1 MLSKG
6 NFTLGSDI
14 LKDYSVKTKVAILS
28 VFLICIILLVAAVGI
43 YSSHSAKQALD
54 DMYHHNLM
62 TTQYL
67 NDANNRLRSINV
79 NVSYIVQQNFT
90 QENRQILLDD
100 IAGNLAGIRHD
111 IEELKK
117 LDQSQRAKEAIA
129 ALEGDLD
136 TADSAVKAVGSLG
149 VTPEDKAAAYDK
161 LSSITAIGANMQ
173 VLTPDNVFQGKQL
186 FETNNIQYA
195 RTLKIFA
202 AIIFVSLILGILMSR
217 IIANNIS
224 APLNTSI
231 EHLNAVAAGDLSRAI
246 PDSLSHREDEIGVVV
261 KALMKMQGFM
271 KQVHE
276 EAERTNVVVGELE
289 GMIEAMNNE
298 TQDMSAV
305 TEEMSAGMEETA
317 ASTASMQQVSNHLSE
332 EIRGTVGVMKKS
344 EAYTQEISTRATEL
358 KIKMEQAQEASQRVY
373 ESSKGSVEAAIESA
387 KVVEQISQLTQA
399 ITDVAEQTN
408 LLALNA
414 SIEAARA
421 GDQGRGFSVVAGEVA
436 KLAEQSQGTAEKIKS
451 LTGEVTSAMQALS
464 KSAFDLLALLDGDVR
479 KDYAQMDDTAVRYK
493 EDAEYF
499 LKAAKE
505 STKTS
510 EVLLQSVENMNHSM
524 EEIGRATHESADGNT
539 RIAENI
545 VGMAEK
551 YADILDK
558 VQSFKE
564 GTERLKNLVAAFSG

>member
-1 MLSKG
+1 MS
-6 NFTLGSDI
+6 NFTLGSEI

-28 VFLICIILLVAAVGI
+28 VFLLLTVALVAVVGI

-54 DMYHHNLM
+54 EMYHHNLM

-111 IEELKK
+111 VEEIQKME
-117 LDQSQRAKEAIA
+117 QSDRTKEALSTLDKNLDA
-129 ALEGDLD
+129 AD
-136 TADSAVKAVGSLG
+136 AAVKAVSTLG
-149 VTPEDKAAAYDK
+149 TAPEDKAEAYNQ
-161 LSSITAIGANMQ
+161 LSSLTAIGANMQ

-186 FETNNIQYA
+186 FEANNIQYA

-202 AIIFVSLILGILMSR
+202 AIILISLILGILMSR
-217 IIANNIS
+217 IIADNIS

-231 EHLNAVAAGDLSRAI
+231 DHLNAVATGDLNREIPAALSNRA
-246 PDSLSHREDEIGVVV
+246 DEIGVVV

-276 EAERTNVVVGELE
+276 EAEKTDAAVGELE
-289 GMIEAMNNE
+289 AMINAMNNE

-317 ASTASMQQVSNHLSE
+317 ASTASMQQVSGHLSE
-332 EIRGTVGVMKKS
+332 EIQHTVQEMKKS
-344 EAYTQEISTRATEL
+344 EAYTCEIAGRATEL
-358 KIKMEQAQEASQRVY
+358 KAKMEQSQEASNRVY
-373 ESSKGSVEAAIESA
+373 GSTKTSVEDAIEAA
-387 KVVEQISQLTQA
+387 KVVQEIETLTQA

-421 GDQGRGFSVVAGEVA
+421 GEQGRGFAVVAGEVG
-436 KLAEQSQGTAEKIKS
+436 KLAEQSQETAEKIKS
-451 LTGEVTSAMQALS
+451 LTGQVMSAMEALS
-464 KSAFDLLALLDGDVR
+464 KGAFDLLQFIDEDIR
-479 KDYAQMDDTAVRYK
+479 KDYEQMDETAVQYK
-493 EDAEYF
+493 EDAEF
-499 LKAAKE
+499 FHRTAKG
-505 STKTS
+505 STKSS
-510 EVLLQSVENMNHSM
+510 EELLASVRNMNQSM
-524 EEIGRATHESADGNT
+524 DEIGRATHESADGNT

-545 VGMAEK
+545 VGMAER
-551 YADILDK
+551 YADILEK
-558 VQSFKE
+558 VQGFKE
-564 GTERLKNLVAAFSG
+564 GTERLKNLVTAFSK

>member
-1 MLSKG
+1 MS
-6 NFTLGSDI
+6 NFTLGSEI

-28 VFLICIILLVAAVGI
+28 VFLLLTVALVAVVGI

-54 DMYHHNLM
+54 EMYHHNLM

-111 IEELKK
+111 VEEIQKMK
-117 LDQSQRAKEAIA
+117 QSDRTKEALS
-129 ALEGDLD
+129 ALDKDLD
-136 TADSAVKAVGSLG
+136 AADAAVKAVSTLG
-149 VTPEDKAAAYDK
+149 TAPEDKAEAYNQ
-161 LSSITAIGANMQ
+161 LSSLTAIGANMQ

-186 FETNNIQYA
+186 FEANNIQYA

-202 AIIFVSLILGILMSR
+202 AIILISLILGIVMSR
-217 IIANNIS
+217 IIADNIS

-231 EHLNAVAAGDLSRAI
+231 DHLNAVATGDLNREIPAALSNRA
-246 PDSLSHREDEIGVVV
+246 DEIGVVV

-276 EAERTNVVVGELE
+276 EAEKTDAAVGELE
-289 GMIEAMNNE
+289 AMINAMNNE

-317 ASTASMQQVSNHLSE
+317 ASTASMQQVSGHLSE
-332 EIRGTVGVMKKS
+332 EIQHTVQEMKKS
-344 EAYTQEISTRATEL
+344 EAYTREIAVRATEL
-358 KIKMEQAQEASQRVY
+358 KAKMEQSQEASNRVY
-373 ESSKGSVEAAIESA
+373 GSTKTSVEDAIEAA
-387 KVVEQISQLTQA
+387 KVVQEIETLTQA

-421 GDQGRGFSVVAGEVA
+421 GEQGRGFAVVAGEVG
-436 KLAEQSQGTAEKIKS
+436 KLAEQSQETAEKIKS
-451 LTGEVTSAMQALS
+451 LTGQVMSAMEALS
-464 KSAFDLLALLDGDVR
+464 KGAFDLLHFIDDDIR
-479 KDYAQMDDTAVRYK
+479 KDYEQMDETAVQYK
-493 EDAEYF
+493 EDAEF
-499 LKAAKE
+499 FHRTAKG
-505 STKTS
+505 STKSS
-510 EVLLQSVENMNHSM
+510 EELLSSVRNMNQSM
-524 EEIGRATHESADGNT
+524 DEIGRATHESADGNT

-545 VGMAEK
+545 VGMAER
-551 YADILDK
+551 YADILEK
-558 VQSFKE
+558 VQGFKE
-564 GTERLKNLVAAFSG
+564 GTERLKNLVTAFSK

>member
-1 MLSKG
+1 MS
-6 NFTLGSDI
+6 NFTLGSEI

-28 VFLICIILLVAAVGI
+28 VFLLLTVALVAVVGI

-54 DMYHHNLM
+54 EMYHHNLM

-111 IEELKK
+111 VEEIQKMK
-117 LDQSQRAKEAIA
+117 QSDRTKEALS
-129 ALEGDLD
+129 ALDKDLD
-136 TADSAVKAVGSLG
+136 AADAAVKAVSTLG
-149 VTPEDKAAAYDK
+149 TAPEDKAEAYNQ
-161 LSSITAIGANMQ
+161 LSSLTAIGVNMQ

-186 FETNNIQYA
+186 FEANNIQYA

-202 AIIFVSLILGILMSR
+202 AIILISLILGIVMSR
-217 IIANNIS
+217 IIADNIS

-231 EHLNAVAAGDLSRAI
+231 DHLNAVATGDLDREIPAALSNRA
-246 PDSLSHREDEIGVVV
+246 DEIGVVV

-276 EAERTNVVVGELE
+276 EAEKTDAAVGELE
-289 GMIEAMNNE
+289 AMINAMNNE

-317 ASTASMQQVSNHLSE
+317 ASTASMQQVSGHLSE
-332 EIRGTVGVMKKS
+332 EIQHTVQEMKKS
-344 EAYTQEISTRATEL
+344 EAYTCEIAVRATEL
-358 KIKMEQAQEASQRVY
+358 KAKMEQSQEASNRVY
-373 ESSKGSVEAAIESA
+373 GSTKTSVEDAIEAA
-387 KVVEQISQLTQA
+387 KVVQEIETLTQA

-421 GDQGRGFSVVAGEVA
+421 GEQGRGFAVVAGEVG
-436 KLAEQSQGTAEKIKS
+436 KLAEQSQETAERIKS
-451 LTGEVTSAMQALS
+451 LTSQVMGAMEALS
-464 KSAFDLLALLDGDVR
+464 KGAFDLLHFIDEDIR
-479 KDYAQMDDTAVRYK
+479 KDYEQMDETAVQYK
-493 EDAEYF
+493 EDAEF
-499 LKAAKE
+499 FHRTAKG
-505 STKTS
+505 STKSS
-510 EVLLQSVENMNHSM
+510 EELLSSVRNMNQSM
-524 EEIGRATHESADGNT
+524 DEIGRATHESADGNT

-545 VGMAEK
+545 VGMAER
-551 YADILDK
+551 YADILEK
-558 VQSFKE
+558 VQGFKE
-564 GTERLKNLVAAFSG
+564 GTERLKNLVTAFSK

>member
-1 MLSKG
+1 MS
-6 NFTLGSDI
+6 NFTLGSEI

-28 VFLICIILLVAAVGI
+28 VFLLLTVALVAVVGI

-54 DMYHHNLM
+54 EMYHHNLM

-111 IEELKK
+111 VDEIKK
-117 LDQSQRAKEAIA
+117 MEQSERTKTALSALDK
-129 ALEGDLD
+129 DLD
-136 TADSAVKAVGSLG
+136 AADAAVKAVSTLG
-149 VTPEDKAAAYDK
+149 TAPEDKAEAYNQ
-161 LSSITAIGANMQ
+161 LSSLTAIGANMQ

-186 FETNNIQYA
+186 FEANNIQYA

-202 AIIFVSLILGILMSR
+202 AIILISLILGIVMSR
-217 IIANNIS
+217 IIADNIS

-231 EHLNAVAAGDLSRAI
+231 DHLNAVATGDLNREIPAALSNRA
-246 PDSLSHREDEIGVVV
+246 DEIGVVV

-276 EAERTNVVVGELE
+276 EAEKTDAVVGELE
-289 GMIEAMNNE
+289 AMINAMNNE

-317 ASTASMQQVSNHLSE
+317 ASTASMQQVSGHLSE
-332 EIRGTVGVMKKS
+332 EIQHTVQEMKKS
-344 EAYTQEISTRATEL
+344 EAYTCEIAVRATEL
-358 KIKMEQAQEASQRVY
+358 KAKMEQSQEASNRVY
-373 ESSKGSVEAAIESA
+373 GSTKTSVEDAIEAA
-387 KVVEQISQLTQA
+387 KVVQEIETLTQA

-421 GDQGRGFSVVAGEVA
+421 GEQGRGFAVVAGEVG
-436 KLAEQSQGTAEKIKS
+436 KLAEQSQETAEKIKS
-451 LTGEVTSAMQALS
+451 LTGQVMSAMEALS
-464 KSAFDLLALLDGDVR
+464 KGAFDLLHFIDEDIR
-479 KDYAQMDDTAVRYK
+479 KDYEQMDETAVQYK
-493 EDAEYF
+493 EDAEF
-499 LKAAKE
+499 FHRTAKG
-505 STKTS
+505 STKSS
-510 EVLLQSVENMNHSM
+510 EELLSSVRNMNQSM
-524 EEIGRATHESADGNT
+524 DEIGRATHESADGNT

-545 VGMAEK
+545 VGMAER
-551 YADILDK
+551 YADILEK
-558 VQSFKE
+558 VQGFKE
-564 GTERLKNLVAAFSG
+564 GTERLKNLVTSFSK

>member
-1 MLSKG
+1 MS
-6 NFTLGSDI
+6 NFTLGSEI

-28 VFLICIILLVAAVGI
+28 VFLLLTVALVAVVGI

-54 DMYHHNLM
+54 EMYHHNLM

-111 IEELKK
+111 VEEIQKME
-117 LDQSQRAKEAIA
+117 QSDRTKEALS
-129 ALEGDLD
+129 ALDKDLD
-136 TADSAVKAVGSLG
+136 AADAAVKAVSTLG
-149 VTPEDKAAAYDK
+149 TAPEDKAEAYNQ
-161 LSSITAIGANMQ
+161 LSSLTAIGANMQ

-186 FETNNIQYA
+186 FEANNIQYA

-202 AIIFVSLILGILMSR
+202 AIILISLILGIVMSR
-217 IIANNIS
+217 IIADNIS

-231 EHLNAVAAGDLSRAI
+231 DHLNAVATGDLNREIPAALSNRA
-246 PDSLSHREDEIGVVV
+246 DEIGVVV

-276 EAERTNVVVGELE
+276 EAEKTDAAVGELE
-289 GMIEAMNNE
+289 AMINAMNNE

-317 ASTASMQQVSNHLSE
+317 ASTASMQQVSGHLSE
-332 EIRGTVGVMKKS
+332 EIQHTVQEMKKS
-344 EAYTQEISTRATEL
+344 EAYTCEIAARATEL
-358 KIKMEQAQEASQRVY
+358 KAKMEQSQEASNRVY
-373 ESSKGSVEAAIESA
+373 GSTKTSVEDAIEAA
-387 KVVEQISQLTQA
+387 KVVQEIETLTQA

-421 GDQGRGFSVVAGEVA
+421 GEQGRGFAVVAGEVG
-436 KLAEQSQGTAEKIKS
+436 KLAEQSQETAERIKS
-451 LTGEVTSAMQALS
+451 LTGQVMSAMEALS
-464 KSAFDLLALLDGDVR
+464 KGSFDLLHFIDEDIR
-479 KDYAQMDDTAVRYK
+479 KDYEQMDETAVQYK
-493 EDAEYF
+493 EDAEF
-499 LKAAKE
+499 FHRTAKG
-505 STKTS
+505 STKSS
-510 EVLLQSVENMNHSM
+510 EELLASVRNMNQSM
-524 EEIGRATHESADGNT
+524 DEIGRATHESADGNT

-545 VGMAEK
+545 VGMAER
-551 YADILDK
+551 YADILEK
-558 VQSFKE
+558 VQGFKE
-564 GTERLKNLVAAFSG
+564 GTERLKNLVTAFSK

>member
-1 MLSKG
+1 MS
-6 NFTLGSDI
+6 NFTLGSEI

-28 VFLICIILLVAAVGI
+28 VFLLLTVALVAVVGI

-54 DMYHHNLM
+54 EMYHHNLM

-100 IAGNLAGIRHD
+100 IAGDLAGIRHD
-111 IEELKK
+111 VDEIKK
-117 LDQSQRAKEAIA
+117 MEQSERTQTALSALDK
-129 ALEGDLD
+129 DLD
-136 TADSAVKAVGSLG
+136 AADAAVKAVGTLG
-149 VTPEDKAAAYDK
+149 TAPEDKAEAYNQ
-161 LSSITAIGANMQ
+161 LSSLTAIGANMQ

-202 AIIFVSLILGILMSR
+202 AIILISLILGIVMSR
-217 IIANNIS
+217 IIADNIS

-231 EHLNAVAAGDLSRAI
+231 DHLNAVATGDLNREIPAALSNRA
-246 PDSLSHREDEIGVVV
+246 DEIGVVV

-276 EAERTNVVVGELE
+276 EAEKTDAAVGELE
-289 GMIEAMNNE
+289 AMINAMNNE

-317 ASTASMQQVSNHLSE
+317 ASTASMQQVSGHLSE
-332 EIRGTVGVMKKS
+332 EIQHTVQEMKKS
-344 EAYTQEISTRATEL
+344 EAYTREIAVRATEL
-358 KIKMEQAQEASQRVY
+358 KAKMEQSQEASNRVY
-373 ESSKGSVEAAIESA
+373 GSTKTSVEDAIEAA
-387 KVVEQISQLTQA
+387 KVVQEIETLTQA

-421 GDQGRGFSVVAGEVA
+421 GEQGRGFAVVAGEVG
-436 KLAEQSQGTAEKIKS
+436 KLAEQSQETAERIKS
-451 LTGEVTSAMQALS
+451 LTGQVMSAMEALS
-464 KSAFDLLALLDGDVR
+464 KGSFDLLHFIDEDIR
-479 KDYAQMDDTAVRYK
+479 KDYEQMDETAVQYK
-493 EDAEYF
+493 EDAEF
-499 LKAAKE
+499 FHRTAKG
-505 STKTS
+505 STKSS
-510 EVLLQSVENMNHSM
+510 EELLASVRNMNQSM
-524 EEIGRATHESADGNT
+524 DEIGRATHESADGNT

-545 VGMAEK
+545 VGMAER
-551 YADILDK
+551 YADILEK
-558 VQSFKE
+558 VQGFKE
-564 GTERLKNLVAAFSG
+564 GTERLKNLVTAFSK

>member
-1 MLSKG
+1 MS
-6 NFTLGSDI
+6 NFTLGSEI

-28 VFLICIILLVAAVGI
+28 VFLLLTVALVAVVGI

-54 DMYHHNLM
+54 EMYHHNLM

-111 IEELKK
+111 VEEIQKME
-117 LDQSQRAKEAIA
+117 QSDRTKEALS
-129 ALEGDLD
+129 ALDKDLD
-136 TADSAVKAVGSLG
+136 AADAAVKAVSTLG
-149 VTPEDKAAAYDK
+149 TAPEDKAEAYNQ
-161 LSSITAIGANMQ
+161 LSSLTAIGANMQ

-186 FETNNIQYA
+186 FEANNIQYA

-202 AIIFVSLILGILMSR
+202 AIILISLILGIVMSR
-217 IIANNIS
+217 IIADNIS

-231 EHLNAVAAGDLSRAI
+231 DHLNAVATGDLNREIPAALSNRA
-246 PDSLSHREDEIGVVV
+246 DEIGVVV

-276 EAERTNVVVGELE
+276 EAEKTDAVVGELE
-289 GMIEAMNNE
+289 AMINAMNNE

-317 ASTASMQQVSNHLSE
+317 ASTASMQQVSGHLSE
-332 EIRGTVGVMKKS
+332 EIQHTVQEMKKS
-344 EAYTQEISTRATEL
+344 EAYTREIAVRATEL
-358 KIKMEQAQEASQRVY
+358 KAKMEQSQEASNRVY
-373 ESSKGSVEAAIESA
+373 GSTKTSVEDAIEAA
-387 KVVEQISQLTQA
+387 KVVQEIETLTQA

-421 GDQGRGFSVVAGEVA
+421 GEQGRGFAVVAGEVG
-436 KLAEQSQGTAEKIKS
+436 KLAEQSQETAEKIKN
-451 LTGEVTSAMQALS
+451 LTGQVMSAMEALS
-464 KSAFDLLALLDGDVR
+464 KGAFDLLHFIDEDIR
-479 KDYAQMDDTAVRYK
+479 KDYEQMDETAVQYK
-493 EDAEYF
+493 EDAEF
-499 LKAAKE
+499 FHRTAKG
-505 STKTS
+505 STKSS
-510 EVLLQSVENMNHSM
+510 EELLSSVRNMNQSM
-524 EEIGRATHESADGNT
+524 DEIGRATHESADGNT

-545 VGMAEK
+545 VGMAER
-551 YADILDK
+551 YADILEK
-558 VQSFKE
+558 VQGFKE
-564 GTERLKNLVAAFSG
+564 GTERLKNLVTSFSK

>member
-1 MLSKG
+1 MS
-6 NFTLGSDI
+6 NFTLGSEI

-28 VFLICIILLVAAVGI
+28 VFLLLTVALVAVVGI

-54 DMYHHNLM
+54 EMYHHNLM

-111 IEELKK
+111 VDEIKK
-117 LDQSQRAKEAIA
+117 MEQSERTQTALSALDK
-129 ALEGDLD
+129 DLD
-136 TADSAVKAVGSLG
+136 AADAAVKAVGTLG
-149 VTPEDKAAAYDK
+149 TAPEDKAEAYNQ
-161 LSSITAIGANMQ
+161 LSSLTAIGANMQ

-186 FETNNIQYA
+186 FEANNRQYA

-202 AIIFVSLILGILMSR
+202 AIILISLILGIVMSR
-217 IIANNIS
+217 IIADNIS

-231 EHLNAVAAGDLSRAI
+231 DHLNAVATGDLNREIPAALSNRA
-246 PDSLSHREDEIGVVV
+246 DEIGVVV

-276 EAERTNVVVGELE
+276 EAEKTDAVVGELE
-289 GMIEAMNNE
+289 AMINAMNNE

-317 ASTASMQQVSNHLSE
+317 ASTASMQQVSGHLSE
-332 EIRGTVGVMKKS
+332 EIQHTVQEMKKS
-344 EAYTQEISTRATEL
+344 EAYTREIAVRATEL
-358 KIKMEQAQEASQRVY
+358 KAKMEQSQEASNRVY
-373 ESSKGSVEAAIESA
+373 GSTKTSVEDAIEAA
-387 KVVEQISQLTQA
+387 KVVQEIETLTQA

-421 GDQGRGFSVVAGEVA
+421 GEQGRGFAVVAGEVG
-436 KLAEQSQGTAEKIKS
+436 KLAEQSQETAEKIKS
-451 LTGEVTSAMQALS
+451 LTGQVMGAMEALS
-464 KSAFDLLALLDGDVR
+464 KGAFDLLHFIDEDIR
-479 KDYAQMDDTAVRYK
+479 KDYEQMDETAVQYK
-493 EDAEYF
+493 EDAEF
-499 LKAAKE
+499 FHRTAKG
-505 STKTS
+505 STKSS
-510 EVLLQSVENMNHSM
+510 EELLASVRNMNQSM
-524 EEIGRATHESADGNT
+524 DEIGRATHESADGNT

-545 VGMAEK
+545 VGMAER
-551 YADILDK
+551 YADILEK
-558 VQSFKE
+558 VQGFKE
-564 GTERLKNLVAAFSG
+564 GTERLKNLVTAFSK

>member
-1 MLSKG
+1 MS
-6 NFTLGSDI
+6 NFTLGSEI

-28 VFLICIILLVAAVGI
+28 VFLLLTVALVAVVGI

-54 DMYHHNLM
+54 EMYHHNLM

-111 IEELKK
+111 VEEIQKME
-117 LDQSQRAKEAIA
+117 QSDRTKEALSTLDKNLDA
-129 ALEGDLD
+129 AD
-136 TADSAVKAVGSLG
+136 AAVKAVSTLG
-149 VTPEDKAAAYDK
+149 TAPEDKAEAYNQ
-161 LSSITAIGANMQ
+161 LSSLTAIGANMQ

-186 FETNNIQYA
+186 FEANNIQYA

-202 AIIFVSLILGILMSR
+202 AIILISLILGILMSR
-217 IIANNIS
+217 IIADNIS

-231 EHLNAVAAGDLSRAI
+231 DHLNAVATGDLDREIPAALSNRA
-246 PDSLSHREDEIGVVV
+246 DEIGVVV

-276 EAERTNVVVGELE
+276 EAEKTDAAVGELE
-289 GMIEAMNNE
+289 AMINAMNNE

-317 ASTASMQQVSNHLSE
+317 ASTASMQQVSGHLSE
-332 EIRGTVGVMKKS
+332 EIQHTVQEMKKS
-344 EAYTQEISTRATEL
+344 EAYTCEIAGRATEL
-358 KIKMEQAQEASQRVY
+358 KAKMEQSQEASNRVY
-373 ESSKGSVEAAIESA
+373 GSTKTSVEDAIEAA
-387 KVVEQISQLTQA
+387 KVVQEIETLTQA

-421 GDQGRGFSVVAGEVA
+421 GEQGRGFAVVAGEVG
-436 KLAEQSQGTAEKIKS
+436 KLAEQSQETAEKIKS
-451 LTGEVTSAMQALS
+451 LTGQVMSAMEALS
-464 KSAFDLLALLDGDVR
+464 KGAFDLLQFIDEDIR
-479 KDYAQMDDTAVRYK
+479 KDYEQMDETAVQYK
-493 EDAEYF
+493 EDAEF
-499 LKAAKE
+499 FHRTAKG
-505 STKTS
+505 STKSS
-510 EVLLQSVENMNHSM
+510 EELLASVRNMNQSM
-524 EEIGRATHESADGNT
+524 DEIGRATHESADGNT

-545 VGMAEK
+545 VGMAER
-551 YADILDK
+551 YADILEK
-558 VQSFKE
+558 VQGFKE
-564 GTERLKNLVAAFSG
+564 GTERLKNLVTAFSK

>member
-1 MLSKG
+1 MS
-6 NFTLGSDI
+6 NFTLGSEI

-28 VFLICIILLVAAVGI
+28 VFLLLTVALVAAVGI

-54 DMYHHNLM
+54 EMYHHNLM

-67 NDANNRLRSINV
+67 NDANNRLRSITV

-111 IEELKK
+111 VEEIQKME
-117 LDQSQRAKEAIA
+117 QSDRTKEALS
-129 ALEGDLD
+129 ALDKDLD
-136 TADSAVKAVGSLG
+136 AADAAVKAVSTLG
-149 VTPEDKAAAYDK
+149 TAPEDKAEAYNQ
-161 LSSITAIGANMQ
+161 LSSLTAIGANMQ

-186 FETNNIQYA
+186 FEANNIQYA

-202 AIIFVSLILGILMSR
+202 AIILISLILGIVMSR
-217 IIANNIS
+217 IIADNIS

-231 EHLNAVAAGDLSRAI
+231 DHLNAVATGDLNREIPAALSNRA
-246 PDSLSHREDEIGVVV
+246 DEIGVVV

-276 EAERTNVVVGELE
+276 EAEKTDAAVGELE
-289 GMIEAMNNE
+289 AMINAMNNE

-317 ASTASMQQVSNHLSE
+317 ASTASMQQVSGHLSE
-332 EIRGTVGVMKKS
+332 EIQHTVQEMKKS
-344 EAYTQEISTRATEL
+344 EAYTCEIAGRATEL
-358 KIKMEQAQEASQRVY
+358 KAKMEQSQEASNRVY
-373 ESSKGSVEAAIESA
+373 GSTKTSVEDAIEAA
-387 KVVEQISQLTQA
+387 KVVQEIETLTQA

-421 GDQGRGFSVVAGEVA
+421 GEQGRGFAVVAGEVG
-436 KLAEQSQGTAEKIKS
+436 KLAEQSQETAEKIKS
-451 LTGEVTSAMQALS
+451 LTGQVMSAMEALS
-464 KSAFDLLALLDGDVR
+464 KGAFDLLHFIDEDIR
-479 KDYAQMDDTAVRYK
+479 KDYEQMDETAVQYK
-493 EDAEYF
+493 EDAEF
-499 LKAAKE
+499 FHRTAKG
-505 STKTS
+505 STKSS
-510 EVLLQSVENMNHSM
+510 EELLSSVRNMNQSM
-524 EEIGRATHESADGNT
+524 DEIGRATHESADGNT

-545 VGMAEK
+545 VGMAER
-551 YADILDK
+551 YADILEK
-558 VQSFKE
+558 VQGFKE
-564 GTERLKNLVAAFSG
+564 GTERLKNLVTAFSK

>member
-1 MLSKG
+1 MS
-6 NFTLGSDI
+6 NFTLGSEI

-28 VFLICIILLVAAVGI
+28 VFLLLTVALVAVVGI

-54 DMYHHNLM
+54 EMYHHNLM

-111 IEELKK
+111 VEEIQKME
-117 LDQSQRAKEAIA
+117 QSDRTKEALSTLDKNLDA
-129 ALEGDLD
+129 AD
-136 TADSAVKAVGSLG
+136 AAVKAVSTLG
-149 VTPEDKAAAYDK
+149 TAPEDKAEAYNQ
-161 LSSITAIGANMQ
+161 LSSLTAIGANMQ

-186 FETNNIQYA
+186 FEANNIQYA

-202 AIIFVSLILGILMSR
+202 AIILISLILGILMSR
-217 IIANNIS
+217 IIADNIS

-231 EHLNAVAAGDLSRAI
+231 DHLNAVATGDLNREIPAALSNRA
-246 PDSLSHREDEIGVVV
+246 DEIGVVV

-276 EAERTNVVVGELE
+276 EAEKTDAAVGELE
-289 GMIEAMNNE
+289 AMINAMNNE

-317 ASTASMQQVSNHLSE
+317 ASTASMQQVSGHLSE
-332 EIRGTVGVMKKS
+332 EIQHTVQEMKKS
-344 EAYTQEISTRATEL
+344 EAYTCEIAGRATEL
-358 KIKMEQAQEASQRVY
+358 KAKMEQSQEASNRVY
-373 ESSKGSVEAAIESA
+373 GSTKTSVEDAIEAA
-387 KVVEQISQLTQA
+387 KVVQEIETLTQA

-421 GDQGRGFSVVAGEVA
+421 GEQGRGFAVVAGEVG
-436 KLAEQSQGTAEKIKS
+436 KLAEQSQETAEKIKS
-451 LTGEVTSAMQALS
+451 LTGQVMGAMEALS
-464 KSAFDLLALLDGDVR
+464 KGAFDLLHFIDEDIR
-479 KDYAQMDDTAVRYK
+479 KDYEQMDETAVQYK
-493 EDAEYF
+493 EDAEF
-499 LKAAKE
+499 FHKTAKG
-505 STKTS
+505 STKSS
-510 EVLLQSVENMNHSM
+510 EELLSSVRNMNQSM
-524 EEIGRATHESADGNT
+524 DEIGRATHESADGNT

-545 VGMAEK
+545 VGMAER
-551 YADILDK
+551 YADILEK
-558 VQSFKE
+558 VQGFKE
-564 GTERLKNLVAAFSG
+564 GTERLKNLVTAFSK

>member
-1 MLSKG
+1 MS
-6 NFTLGSDI
+6 NFTLGSEI

-28 VFLICIILLVAAVGI
+28 VFLLLTVALVAVVGI

-54 DMYHHNLM
+54 EMYHHNLM

-111 IEELKK
+111 VEEIQKME
-117 LDQSQRAKEAIA
+117 QSDRTKEA
-129 ALEGDLD
+129 LSTLDKDLD
-136 TADSAVKAVGSLG
+136 AADAAVKAVSTLG
-149 VTPEDKAAAYDK
+149 TAPEDKAEAYNQ
-161 LSSITAIGANMQ
+161 LSSLTAIGANMQ

-186 FETNNIQYA
+186 FEANNIQYA

-202 AIIFVSLILGILMSR
+202 AIILISLILGILMSR
-217 IIANNIS
+217 IIADNIS

-231 EHLNAVAAGDLSRAI
+231 DHLNAVATGDLNREIPAALSNRA
-246 PDSLSHREDEIGVVV
+246 DEIGVVV

-276 EAERTNVVVGELE
+276 EAEKTDAVVGELE
-289 GMIEAMNNE
+289 AMINAMNNE

-317 ASTASMQQVSNHLSE
+317 ASTASMQQVSGHLSE
-332 EIRGTVGVMKKS
+332 EIQHTVQEMKKS
-344 EAYTQEISTRATEL
+344 EAYTCEIAARATEL
-358 KIKMEQAQEASQRVY
+358 KAKMEQSQEASNRVY
-373 ESSKGSVEAAIESA
+373 GSTKTSVEDAIEAA
-387 KVVEQISQLTQA
+387 KVVQEIETLTQA

-421 GDQGRGFSVVAGEVA
+421 GEQGRGFAVVAGEVG
-436 KLAEQSQGTAEKIKS
+436 KLAEQSQETAEKIKS
-451 LTGEVTSAMQALS
+451 LTGQVMGAMEALS
-464 KSAFDLLALLDGDVR
+464 KGAFDLLHFIDEDIR
-479 KDYAQMDDTAVRYK
+479 KDYEQMDETAVQYK
-493 EDAEYF
+493 EDAEF
-499 LKAAKE
+499 FHRTAKG
-505 STKTS
+505 STKSS
-510 EVLLQSVENMNHSM
+510 EELLSSVRNMNQSM
-524 EEIGRATHESADGNT
+524 DEIGRATHESADGNT

-545 VGMAEK
+545 VGMAER
-551 YADILDK
+551 YADILEK
-558 VQSFKE
+558 VQGFKE
-564 GTERLKNLVAAFSG
+564 GTERLKNLVTAFSK

>member
-1 MLSKG
+1 MS
-6 NFTLGSDI
+6 NFTLGSEI

-28 VFLICIILLVAAVGI
+28 VFLLLTVALVAVVGI

-54 DMYHHNLM
+54 EMYHHNLM

-111 IEELKK
+111 VEEIQKMK
-117 LDQSQRAKEAIA
+117 QSDRTKEALS
-129 ALEGDLD
+129 ALDKDLD
-136 TADSAVKAVGSLG
+136 AADAAVKAVSTLG
-149 VTPEDKAAAYDK
+149 TAPEDKAEAYNQ
-161 LSSITAIGANMQ
+161 LSSLTAIGVNMQ

-186 FETNNIQYA
+186 FEANNIQYA

-202 AIIFVSLILGILMSR
+202 AIILISLILGIVMSR
-217 IIANNIS
+217 IISDNIS

-231 EHLNAVAAGDLSRAI
+231 DHLNAVATGDLNREIPAALSNRA
-246 PDSLSHREDEIGVVV
+246 DEIGVVV

-276 EAERTNVVVGELE
+276 EAEKTDAAVGELE
-289 GMIEAMNNE
+289 AMINAMNNE

-317 ASTASMQQVSNHLSE
+317 ASTASMQQVSGHLSE
-332 EIRGTVGVMKKS
+332 EIQHTVQEMKKS
-344 EAYTQEISTRATEL
+344 EAYTCEIAGRATEL
-358 KIKMEQAQEASQRVY
+358 KAKMEQSQEASNRVY
-373 ESSKGSVEAAIESA
+373 GSTKTSVEDAIEAA
-387 KVVEQISQLTQA
+387 KVVQEIETLTQA

-421 GDQGRGFSVVAGEVA
+421 GEQGRGFAVVAGEVG
-436 KLAEQSQGTAEKIKS
+436 KLAEQSQETAEKIKS
-451 LTGEVTSAMQALS
+451 LTGQVMSAMEALS
-464 KSAFDLLALLDGDVR
+464 KGAFDLLHFIDEDIR
-479 KDYAQMDDTAVRYK
+479 KDYEQMDETAVQYK
-493 EDAEYF
+493 EDAEF
-499 LKAAKE
+499 FHRTAKG
-505 STKTS
+505 STKSSEELLTS
-510 EVLLQSVENMNHSM
+510 VRNMNQSM
-524 EEIGRATHESADGNT
+524 DEIGRATHESADGNT

-545 VGMAEK
+545 VGMAER
-551 YADILDK
+551 YADILEK
-558 VQSFKE
+558 VQGFKE
-564 GTERLKNLVAAFSG
+564 GTERLKNLVTAFSK

>member
-1 MLSKG
+1 MS
-6 NFTLGSDI
+6 NFTLGSET

-28 VFLICIILLVAAVGI
+28 VFLLLTVALVAVVGI

-54 DMYHHNLM
+54 EMYHHNLM

-111 IEELKK
+111 VEEIQKMK
-117 LDQSQRAKEAIA
+117 QSDRTKEALS
-129 ALEGDLD
+129 ALDKDLD
-136 TADSAVKAVGSLG
+136 AADAAVKAVSTLG
-149 VTPEDKAAAYDK
+149 TAPEDKAEAYNQ
-161 LSSITAIGANMQ
+161 LSSLTAIGANMQ

-186 FETNNIQYA
+186 FEANNIQYA

-202 AIIFVSLILGILMSR
+202 AIILISLILGIVMSR
-217 IIANNIS
+217 IIADNIS

-231 EHLNAVAAGDLSRAI
+231 DHLNAVATGDLNREIPAALSNRA
-246 PDSLSHREDEIGVVV
+246 DEIGVVV

-276 EAERTNVVVGELE
+276 EAEKTDAVVGELE
-289 GMIEAMNNE
+289 AMINAMNNE

-317 ASTASMQQVSNHLSE
+317 ASTASMQQVSGHLSE
-332 EIRGTVGVMKKS
+332 EIQHTVQEMKKS
-344 EAYTQEISTRATEL
+344 EAYTREIAVRATEL
-358 KIKMEQAQEASQRVY
+358 KAKMEQSQEASNRVY
-373 ESSKGSVEAAIESA
+373 GSTKTSVEDAIEAA
-387 KVVEQISQLTQA
+387 KVVQEIETLTQA

-421 GDQGRGFSVVAGEVA
+421 GEQGRGFAVVAGEVG
-436 KLAEQSQGTAEKIKS
+436 KLAEQSQETAEKIKS
-451 LTGEVTSAMQALS
+451 LTGQVMSAMEALS
-464 KSAFDLLALLDGDVR
+464 KGAFDLLHFIDEDIR
-479 KDYAQMDDTAVRYK
+479 KDYEQMDETAVQYK
-493 EDAEYF
+493 EDAEF
-499 LKAAKE
+499 FHRTAKG
-505 STKTS
+505 STKSS
-510 EVLLQSVENMNHSM
+510 EELLSSVRNMNQSM
-524 EEIGRATHESADGNT
+524 DEIGRATHESADGNT

-545 VGMAEK
+545 VGMAER
-551 YADILDK
+551 YADILEK
-558 VQSFKE
+558 VQGFKE
-564 GTERLKNLVAAFSG
+564 GTERLKNLVTSFSK

>member
-1 MLSKG
+1 MS
-6 NFTLGSDI
+6 NFTLGSEI

-28 VFLICIILLVAAVGI
+28 VFLLLTVALVAVVGI

-54 DMYHHNLM
+54 EMYHHNLM

-111 IEELKK
+111 VEEIQKME
-117 LDQSQRAKEAIA
+117 QSDRTKEALSTLDKNLDA
-129 ALEGDLD
+129 AD
-136 TADSAVKAVGSLG
+136 AAVKAVSTLG
-149 VTPEDKAAAYDK
+149 TAPEDKAEAYNQ
-161 LSSITAIGANMQ
+161 LSSLTAIGANMQ

-186 FETNNIQYA
+186 FEANNIQYA

-202 AIIFVSLILGILMSR
+202 AIILISLILGILMSR
-217 IIANNIS
+217 IIADNIS

-231 EHLNAVAAGDLSRAI
+231 EHLNAVATGDLDREIPAALSNRA
-246 PDSLSHREDEIGVVV
+246 DEIGVVV

-276 EAERTNVVVGELE
+276 EAEKTDAVVGELE
-289 GMIEAMNNE
+289 AMINAMNNE

-317 ASTASMQQVSNHLSE
+317 ASTASMQQVSGHLSE
-332 EIRGTVGVMKKS
+332 EIQHTVQEMKKS
-344 EAYTQEISTRATEL
+344 EAYTREIAVRATDL
-358 KIKMEQAQEASQRVY
+358 KAKMEQSQEASNRVY
-373 ESSKGSVEAAIESA
+373 GSTKTSVEDAIEAA
-387 KVVEQISQLTQA
+387 KVVQEIETLTQA

-421 GDQGRGFSVVAGEVA
+421 GEQGRGFAVVAGEVG
-436 KLAEQSQGTAEKIKS
+436 KLAEQSQETAERIKS
-451 LTGEVTSAMQALS
+451 LTGQVMSAMEALS
-464 KSAFDLLALLDGDVR
+464 KGSFDLLHFIDEDIR
-479 KDYAQMDDTAVRYK
+479 KDYEQMDETAVQYK
-493 EDAEYF
+493 EDAEF
-499 LKAAKE
+499 FHRTAKG
-505 STKTS
+505 STKSS
-510 EVLLQSVENMNHSM
+510 EELLASVRNMNQSM
-524 EEIGRATHESADGNT
+524 DEIGRATHESADGNT

-545 VGMAEK
+545 VGMAER
-551 YADILDK
+551 YADILEK
-558 VQSFKE
+558 VQGFKE
-564 GTERLKNLVAAFSG
+564 GTERLKKLVTSFSK

>member
-1 MLSKG
+1 MS
-6 NFTLGSDI
+6 NFTLGSEI

-28 VFLICIILLVAAVGI
+28 VFLLLTVALVAVVGI

-54 DMYHHNLM
+54 EMYHHNLM

-67 NDANNRLRSINV
+67 NDANNRLRSITV

-111 IEELKK
+111 VEEIQKME
-117 LDQSQRAKEAIA
+117 QSDRTKEALS
-129 ALEGDLD
+129 ALDKDLD
-136 TADSAVKAVGSLG
+136 AADAAVKAVSTLG
-149 VTPEDKAAAYDK
+149 TAPEDKAEAYNQ
-161 LSSITAIGANMQ
+161 LSSLTAIGANMQ

-186 FETNNIQYA
+186 FEANNIQYA

-202 AIIFVSLILGILMSR
+202 AIILISLILGIVMSR
-217 IIANNIS
+217 IIADNIS

-231 EHLNAVAAGDLSRAI
+231 DHLNAVATGDLNREIPAALSNRA
-246 PDSLSHREDEIGVVV
+246 DEIGVVV

-276 EAERTNVVVGELE
+276 EAEKTDAAVGELE
-289 GMIEAMNNE
+289 AMINAMNNE

-317 ASTASMQQVSNHLSE
+317 ASTASMQQVSGHLSE
-332 EIRGTVGVMKKS
+332 EIQHTVQEMKKS
-344 EAYTQEISTRATEL
+344 EAYTCEIAGRATEL
-358 KIKMEQAQEASQRVY
+358 KAKMEQSQEASNRVY
-373 ESSKGSVEAAIESA
+373 GSTKTSVEDAIEAA
-387 KVVEQISQLTQA
+387 KVVQEIETLTQA

-421 GDQGRGFSVVAGEVA
+421 GEQGRGFAVVAGEVG
-436 KLAEQSQGTAEKIKS
+436 KLAEQSQETAEKIKS
-451 LTGEVTSAMQALS
+451 LTGQVMGAMEALS
-464 KSAFDLLALLDGDVR
+464 KGAFDLLHFIDEDIR
-479 KDYAQMDDTAVRYK
+479 KDYEQMDETAVQYK
-493 EDAEYF
+493 EDAEF
-499 LKAAKE
+499 FHRTAKG
-505 STKTS
+505 STKSS
-510 EVLLQSVENMNHSM
+510 EELLSSVRNMNQSM
-524 EEIGRATHESADGNT
+524 DEIGRATHESADGNT

-545 VGMAEK
+545 VGMAER
-551 YADILDK
+551 YADILEK
-558 VQSFKE
+558 VQGFKE
-564 GTERLKNLVAAFSG
+564 GTERLKNLVTAFSK

>member
-1 MLSKG
+1 MS
-6 NFTLGSDI
+6 NFTLGSET

-28 VFLICIILLVAAVGI
+28 VFLLLTVALVAVVGI

-54 DMYHHNLM
+54 EMYHHNLM

-100 IAGNLAGIRHD
+100 IAGDLAGIRHD
-111 IEELKK
+111 VEEIQKME
-117 LDQSQRAKEAIA
+117 QSDRTKEALS
-129 ALEGDLD
+129 ALDKDLD
-136 TADSAVKAVGSLG
+136 AADAAVKAVSTLG
-149 VTPEDKAAAYDK
+149 TAPEDKAEAYNQ
-161 LSSITAIGANMQ
+161 LSSLTAIGANMQ

-186 FETNNIQYA
+186 FEANNIQYA

-202 AIIFVSLILGILMSR
+202 AIILISLILGIVMSR
-217 IIANNIS
+217 IIADNIS

-231 EHLNAVAAGDLSRAI
+231 DHLNAVATGDLNREIPAALSNRA
-246 PDSLSHREDEIGVVV
+246 DEIGVVV

-276 EAERTNVVVGELE
+276 EAEKTDAAVGELE
-289 GMIEAMNNE
+289 AMINAMNNE

-317 ASTASMQQVSNHLSE
+317 ASTASMQQVSGHLSE
-332 EIRGTVGVMKKS
+332 EIQHTVQEMKKS
-344 EAYTQEISTRATEL
+344 EAYTCEIAVRATEL
-358 KIKMEQAQEASQRVY
+358 KAKMEQSQEASNRVY
-373 ESSKGSVEAAIESA
+373 GSTKTSVENAIEAA
-387 KVVEQISQLTQA
+387 KVVQEIETLTQA
-399 ITDVAEQTN
+399 ITDIAEQTT

-421 GDQGRGFSVVAGEVA
+421 GEQGRGFAVVAGEVG
-436 KLAEQSQGTAEKIKS
+436 KLAEQSQETAERIKS
-451 LTGEVTSAMQALS
+451 LTSQVMGAMEALS
-464 KSAFDLLALLDGDVR
+464 KGAFDLLHFIDDDIR
-479 KDYAQMDDTAVRYK
+479 KDYAQMDETAVQYK
-493 EDAEYF
+493 EDAEF
-499 LKAAKE
+499 FHKTAKG

-510 EVLLQSVENMNHSM
+510 EELLVSVRNMNQSM
-524 EEIGRATHESADGNT
+524 DEIGRATHESADGNT

-545 VGMAEK
+545 VGMAER
-551 YADILDK
+551 YADILEK
-558 VQSFKE
+558 VQGFKE
-564 GTERLKNLVAAFSG
+564 GTERLKKLVTSFSK

>member
-1 MLSKG
+1 MS
-6 NFTLGSDI
+6 NFTLGSEI

-28 VFLICIILLVAAVGI
+28 VFLLLTVALVAVVGI

-54 DMYHHNLM
+54 EMYHHNLM

-67 NDANNRLRSINV
+67 NDANNRLRSING

-111 IEELKK
+111 VEEIQKME
-117 LDQSQRAKEAIA
+117 QSDRTKEALSTLDKNLDA
-129 ALEGDLD
+129 AD
-136 TADSAVKAVGSLG
+136 AAVKAVSTLG
-149 VTPEDKAAAYDK
+149 TAPEDKAEAYNQ
-161 LSSITAIGANMQ
+161 LSSLTAIGANMQ

-186 FETNNIQYA
+186 FEANNIQYA

-202 AIIFVSLILGILMSR
+202 AIILISLILGIVMSR
-217 IIANNIS
+217 IISDNIS

-231 EHLNAVAAGDLSRAI
+231 DHLNAVATGDLDREIPAALSNRA
-246 PDSLSHREDEIGVVV
+246 DEIGVVV

-276 EAERTNVVVGELE
+276 EAEKTDAAVGELE
-289 GMIEAMNNE
+289 AMINAMNNE

-317 ASTASMQQVSNHLSE
+317 ASTASMQQVSGHLSE
-332 EIRGTVGVMKKS
+332 EIQHTVQEMKKS
-344 EAYTQEISTRATEL
+344 EAYTCEIAVRATEL
-358 KIKMEQAQEASQRVY
+358 KAKMEQSQEASNRVY
-373 ESSKGSVEAAIESA
+373 GSTKTSVEDAIEAA
-387 KVVEQISQLTQA
+387 KVVQEIETLTQA

-421 GDQGRGFSVVAGEVA
+421 GEQGRGFAVVAGEVG
-436 KLAEQSQGTAEKIKS
+436 KLAEQSQETAEKIKS
-451 LTGEVTSAMQALS
+451 LTGQVMSAMEALS
-464 KSAFDLLALLDGDVR
+464 KGAFDLLHFIDEDIR
-479 KDYAQMDDTAVRYK
+479 KDYEQMDETAVQYK
-493 EDAEYF
+493 EDAEF
-499 LKAAKE
+499 FHRTAKG
-505 STKTS
+505 STKSS
-510 EVLLQSVENMNHSM
+510 EELLSSVRNMNQSM
-524 EEIGRATHESADGNT
+524 DEIGRATHESADGNT

-545 VGMAEK
+545 VGMAER
-551 YADILDK
+551 YADILEK
-558 VQSFKE
+558 VQGFKE
-564 GTERLKNLVAAFSG
+564 GTERLKNLVTAFSK

>member
-1 MLSKG
+1 MS
-6 NFTLGSDI
+6 NFTLGSEI

-28 VFLICIILLVAAVGI
+28 VFLLLTVALVAVVGI

-54 DMYHHNLM
+54 EMYHHNLM

-111 IEELKK
+111 VEEIQKMK
-117 LDQSQRAKEAIA
+117 QSGRTKEALS
-129 ALEGDLD
+129 ALDKDLD
-136 TADSAVKAVGSLG
+136 AADAAVKAVSTLG
-149 VTPEDKAAAYDK
+149 TAPEDKAEAYNQ
-161 LSSITAIGANMQ
+161 LSSLTAIGANMQ

-186 FETNNIQYA
+186 FEANNIQYA

-202 AIIFVSLILGILMSR
+202 AIILISLILGILMSR
-217 IIANNIS
+217 IIADNIS

-231 EHLNAVAAGDLSRAI
+231 EHLNAVATGDLNREIPAALSNRA
-246 PDSLSHREDEIGVVV
+246 DEIGVVV

-276 EAERTNVVVGELE
+276 EAEKTDAAVGELE
-289 GMIEAMNNE
+289 AMINAMNNE

-317 ASTASMQQVSNHLSE
+317 ASTASMQQVSGHLSE
-332 EIRGTVGVMKKS
+332 EIQHTVQEMKKS
-344 EAYTQEISTRATEL
+344 EAYTCEIAVRATEL
-358 KIKMEQAQEASQRVY
+358 KAKMEQSQEASNRVY
-373 ESSKGSVEAAIESA
+373 GSTKTSVEDAIEAA
-387 KVVEQISQLTQA
+387 KVVQEIETLTQA

-421 GDQGRGFSVVAGEVA
+421 GEQGRGFAVVAGEVG
-436 KLAEQSQGTAEKIKS
+436 KLAEQSQETAERIKS
-451 LTGEVTSAMQALS
+451 LTGQVMSAMEALS
-464 KSAFDLLALLDGDVR
+464 KGAFDLLHFIDEDIR
-479 KDYAQMDDTAVRYK
+479 KDYEQMDETAVQYK
-493 EDAEYF
+493 EDAEF
-499 LKAAKE
+499 FHRTAKG
-505 STKTS
+505 STKSS
-510 EVLLQSVENMNHSM
+510 EELLASVRNMNQSM
-524 EEIGRATHESADGNT
+524 DEIGRATHESADGNT

-545 VGMAEK
+545 VGMAER
-551 YADILDK
+551 YADILEK
-558 VQSFKE
+558 VQGFKE
-564 GTERLKNLVAAFSG
+564 GTERLKNLVTAFSK

>member
-1 MLSKG
+1 MS
-6 NFTLGSDI
+6 NFTLGSEI

-28 VFLICIILLVAAVGI
+28 VFLLLTVALVAVVGI

-54 DMYHHNLM
+54 EMYHHNLM

-111 IEELKK
+111 VEEIQKME
-117 LDQSQRAKEAIA
+117 QSDRTKEALS
-129 ALEGDLD
+129 ALDKDLD
-136 TADSAVKAVGSLG
+136 AADAAVKAVSTLG
-149 VTPEDKAAAYDK
+149 TAPEDKAEAYNQ
-161 LSSITAIGANMQ
+161 LSSLTAIGANMQ

-202 AIIFVSLILGILMSR
+202 AIILISLILGIVMSR
-217 IIANNIS
+217 IIADNIS

-231 EHLNAVAAGDLSRAI
+231 DHLNAVATGDLNREIPAALSNRA
-246 PDSLSHREDEIGVVV
+246 DEIGVVV

-276 EAERTNVVVGELE
+276 EAEKTDAAVGELE
-289 GMIEAMNNE
+289 AMINAMNNE

-317 ASTASMQQVSNHLSE
+317 ASTASMQQVSGHLSE
-332 EIRGTVGVMKKS
+332 EIQHTVQEMKKS
-344 EAYTQEISTRATEL
+344 EAYTCEIAGRATEL
-358 KIKMEQAQEASQRVY
+358 KAKMEQSQEASNRVY
-373 ESSKGSVEAAIESA
+373 GSTKTSVEDAIEAA
-387 KVVEQISQLTQA
+387 KVVQEIETLTQA

-421 GDQGRGFSVVAGEVA
+421 GEQGRGFAVVAGEVG
-436 KLAEQSQGTAEKIKS
+436 KLAEQSQETAEKIKS
-451 LTGEVTSAMQALS
+451 LTGQVMGAMEALS
-464 KSAFDLLALLDGDVR
+464 KGAFDLLHFIDEDIR
-479 KDYAQMDDTAVRYK
+479 KDYEQMDETAVQYK
-493 EDAEYF
+493 EDAEF
-499 LKAAKE
+499 FHRTAKG
-505 STKTS
+505 STKSS
-510 EVLLQSVENMNHSM
+510 EELLSSVRNMNQSM
-524 EEIGRATHESADGNT
+524 DEIGRATHESADGNT

-545 VGMAEK
+545 VGMAER
-551 YADILDK
+551 YADILEK
-558 VQSFKE
+558 VQGFKE
-564 GTERLKNLVAAFSG
+564 GTERLKNLVTAFSK

>member
-1 MLSKG
+1 MS
-6 NFTLGSDI
+6 NFTLGSEI

-28 VFLICIILLVAAVGI
+28 VFLLLTVALVAVVGI

-54 DMYHHNLM
+54 EMYHHNLM

-111 IEELKK
+111 VEEIQKME
-117 LDQSQRAKEAIA
+117 QSDRTKEALSTLDKNLDA
-129 ALEGDLD
+129 AD
-136 TADSAVKAVGSLG
+136 AAVKAVSTLG
-149 VTPEDKAAAYDK
+149 TAPEDKAEAYNQ
-161 LSSITAIGANMQ
+161 LSSLTAIGANMQ

-186 FETNNIQYA
+186 FEANNIQYA

-202 AIIFVSLILGILMSR
+202 AIILISLILGIVMSR
-217 IIANNIS
+217 IIADNIS

-231 EHLNAVAAGDLSRAI
+231 DHLNAVATGDLNREIPAALSNRA
-246 PDSLSHREDEIGVVV
+246 DEIGVVV

-276 EAERTNVVVGELE
+276 EAEKTDAAVGELE
-289 GMIEAMNNE
+289 AMINAMNNE

-317 ASTASMQQVSNHLSE
+317 ASTASMQQVSGHLSE
-332 EIRGTVGVMKKS
+332 EIQHTVQEMKKS
-344 EAYTQEISTRATEL
+344 EAYTCEIAGRATEL
-358 KIKMEQAQEASQRVY
+358 KAKMEQSQEASNRVY
-373 ESSKGSVEAAIESA
+373 GSTKTSVEDAIEAA
-387 KVVEQISQLTQA
+387 KVVQEIETLTQA

-421 GDQGRGFSVVAGEVA
+421 GEQGRGFAVVAGEVG
-436 KLAEQSQGTAEKIKS
+436 KLAEQSQETAEKIKS
-451 LTGEVTSAMQALS
+451 LTGQVMGAMEALS
-464 KSAFDLLALLDGDVR
+464 KGAFDLLHFIDEDIR
-479 KDYAQMDDTAVRYK
+479 KDYEQMDETAVQYK
-493 EDAEYF
+493 EDAEF
-499 LKAAKE
+499 FHRTAKG
-505 STKTS
+505 STKSS
-510 EVLLQSVENMNHSM
+510 EELLSSVRNMNQSM
-524 EEIGRATHESADGNT
+524 DEIGRATHESADGNT

-545 VGMAEK
+545 VGMAER
-551 YADILDK
+551 YADILEK
-558 VQSFKE
+558 VQGFKE
-564 GTERLKNLVAAFSG
+564 GTERLKNLVTAFSK

>member
-1 MLSKG
+1 MS
-6 NFTLGSDI
+6 NFTLGSEI

-28 VFLICIILLVAAVGI
+28 VFLLLTVALVAVVGI

-54 DMYHHNLM
+54 EMYHHNLM

-111 IEELKK
+111 VEEIQKME
-117 LDQSQRAKEAIA
+117 QSDRTKEALSTLDKNLDA
-129 ALEGDLD
+129 AD
-136 TADSAVKAVGSLG
+136 AAVKAVSTLG
-149 VTPEDKAAAYDK
+149 TAPEDKAEAYNQ
-161 LSSITAIGANMQ
+161 LSSLTAIGANMQ

-186 FETNNIQYA
+186 FEANNIQYA

-202 AIIFVSLILGILMSR
+202 AIILISLILGILMSR
-217 IIANNIS
+217 IIADNIS

-231 EHLNAVAAGDLSRAI
+231 DHLNAVATGDLNREIPAALSNRA
-246 PDSLSHREDEIGVVV
+246 DEIGVVV

-276 EAERTNVVVGELE
+276 EAEKTDAAVGELE
-289 GMIEAMNNE
+289 AMINAMNNE

-317 ASTASMQQVSNHLSE
+317 ASTASMQQVSGHLSE
-332 EIRGTVGVMKKS
+332 EIQHTVQEMKKS
-344 EAYTQEISTRATEL
+344 EAYTREIAVRATEL
-358 KIKMEQAQEASQRVY
+358 KAKMEQSQEASNRVY
-373 ESSKGSVEAAIESA
+373 GSTKTSVEDAIEAA
-387 KVVEQISQLTQA
+387 KVVQEIETLTQA

-421 GDQGRGFSVVAGEVA
+421 GEQGRGFAVVAGEVG
-436 KLAEQSQGTAEKIKS
+436 KLAEQSQETAEKIKS
-451 LTGEVTSAMQALS
+451 LTGQVMSAMEALS
-464 KSAFDLLALLDGDVR
+464 KGAFDLLHFIDEDIR
-479 KDYAQMDDTAVRYK
+479 KDYEQMDETAVQYK
-493 EDAEYF
+493 EDAEF
-499 LKAAKE
+499 FHRTAKS
-505 STKTS
+505 STKSS
-510 EVLLQSVENMNHSM
+510 EELLSSVRNMNQSM
-524 EEIGRATHESADGNT
+524 DEIGRATHESADGNT

-545 VGMAEK
+545 VGMAER
-551 YADILDK
+551 YADILEK
-558 VQSFKE
+558 VQGFKE
-564 GTERLKNLVAAFSG
+564 GTERLKNLVTAFSK

>member
-1 MLSKG
+1 MS
-6 NFTLGSDI
+6 NFTLGSEI

-28 VFLICIILLVAAVGI
+28 VFLLLTVALVAVVGI

-54 DMYHHNLM
+54 EMYHHNLM

-111 IEELKK
+111 VDEIKK
-117 LDQSQRAKEAIA
+117 MEQSERTKTALSALDK
-129 ALEGDLD
+129 DLD
-136 TADSAVKAVGSLG
+136 AADAAVKAVGTLG
-149 VTPEDKAAAYDK
+149 TAPEDKAEAYNQ
-161 LSSITAIGANMQ
+161 LSSLTAISANMQ

-186 FETNNIQYA
+186 FEENNIQYA

-202 AIIFVSLILGILMSR
+202 AIILISLILGILMSR
-217 IIANNIS
+217 IISNNIS

-231 EHLNAVAAGDLSRAI
+231 DHLNAVATGDLDREIPAALSNRA
-246 PDSLSHREDEIGVVV
+246 DEIGVVV

-276 EAERTNVVVGELE
+276 EAEKTDAVVGELE
-289 GMIEAMNNE
+289 AMINAMNNE

-317 ASTASMQQVSNHLSE
+317 ASTASMQQVSGHLSE
-332 EIRGTVGVMKKS
+332 EIQHTVQEMKKS
-344 EAYTQEISTRATEL
+344 EAYTREIAVRATDL
-358 KIKMEQAQEASQRVY
+358 KAKMEQSQEASNRVY
-373 ESSKGSVEAAIESA
+373 GSTKTSVEDAIEAA
-387 KVVEQISQLTQA
+387 KVVQEIETLTQA

-421 GDQGRGFSVVAGEVA
+421 GEQGRGFAVVAGEVG
-436 KLAEQSQGTAEKIKS
+436 KLAEQSQETAERIKN
-451 LTGEVTSAMQALS
+451 LTGQVMGAMESLS
-464 KSAFDLLALLDGDVR
+464 KGAFDLLHFIDEDIR
-479 KDYAQMDDTAVRYK
+479 KDYEQMDETAVQYK
-493 EDAEYF
+493 EDAEF
-499 LKAAKE
+499 FHRTAKG
-505 STKTS
+505 STKSS
-510 EVLLQSVENMNHSM
+510 EELLASVRNMNQSM
-524 EEIGRATHESADGNT
+524 DEIGRATHESADGNT

-545 VGMAEK
+545 VGMAER
-551 YADILDK
+551 YADILEK
-558 VQSFKE
+558 VQGFKE
-564 GTERLKNLVAAFSG
+564 GTERLKNLVTSFSK

>member
-1 MLSKG
+1 MS
-6 NFTLGSDI
+6 NFTLGSEI

-28 VFLICIILLVAAVGI
+28 VFLLLTVALVAAVGI

-54 DMYHHNLM
+54 EMYHHNLM

-111 IEELKK
+111 VEEIQKMK
-117 LDQSQRAKEAIA
+117 QSDRTKEALS
-129 ALEGDLD
+129 ALDKDLD
-136 TADSAVKAVGSLG
+136 AADAAVKAVSTLG
-149 VTPEDKAAAYDK
+149 TAPEDKAEAYNQ
-161 LSSITAIGANMQ
+161 LSSLTAIGANMQ

-186 FETNNIQYA
+186 FEANNIQYA

-202 AIIFVSLILGILMSR
+202 AIILISLILGIVMSR
-217 IIANNIS
+217 IIADNIS

-231 EHLNAVAAGDLSRAI
+231 DHLNAVATGDLNREIPAALSNRA
-246 PDSLSHREDEIGVVV
+246 DEIGVVV

-276 EAERTNVVVGELE
+276 EAEKTDAAVGELE
-289 GMIEAMNNE
+289 AMINAMNNE

-317 ASTASMQQVSNHLSE
+317 ASTASMQQVSGHLSE
-332 EIRGTVGVMKKS
+332 EIQHTVQEMKKS
-344 EAYTQEISTRATEL
+344 EAYTCEIAVRATEL
-358 KIKMEQAQEASQRVY
+358 KAKMEQSQEASNRVY
-373 ESSKGSVEAAIESA
+373 GSTKTSVEDAIEAA
-387 KVVEQISQLTQA
+387 KVVQEIETLTQA

-421 GDQGRGFSVVAGEVA
+421 GEQGRGFAVVAGEVG
-436 KLAEQSQGTAEKIKS
+436 KLAEQSQETAEKIKS
-451 LTGEVTSAMQALS
+451 LTGQVMSAMEALS
-464 KSAFDLLALLDGDVR
+464 KGAFDLLHFIDEDIR
-479 KDYAQMDDTAVRYK
+479 KDYEQMDETAVQYK
-493 EDAEYF
+493 EDAEF
-499 LKAAKE
+499 FHRTAKG
-505 STKTS
+505 STKSS
-510 EVLLQSVENMNHSM
+510 EELLSSVRNMNQSM
-524 EEIGRATHESADGNT
+524 DEIGRATHESADGNT

-545 VGMAEK
+545 VGMAER
-551 YADILDK
+551 YADILEK
-558 VQSFKE
+558 VQGFKE
-564 GTERLKNLVAAFSG
+564 GTERLKNLVTAFSK